1 MEKKPP
7 RPDRA
12 EMSSD
17 DTAHDGAGG
26 APDRANELG
35 VTRVI
40 AGPGDVTPPPPTLSS
55 SPATPAVQLG
65 EFRLVQ
71 KLGEGAMGA
80 VYKARQESHDR
91 DVALKVLFPHVASNP
106 RLVERL
112 YREGR
117 VLGQLDH
124 PGLVQAYAVGEDRG
138 CHYVAMEFIDG
149 DSLQKWLDRR
159 GRLTVADAVR
169 LILDCARALEYA
181 HGLGVIHRD
190 IKPDNILITR
200 AGQVKLADLG
210 MAKTED
216 EDLALTQTGHAVG
229 TPWYMPLEQAKNA
242 KDIDGRSDIYAL
254 GCTLYCC
261 LVGQPPFVART
272 IVEVIQAKEIGTFPA
287 ARQANPDVPER
298 LDLVIAKMTAKRPA
312 HRYQSCTELIRD
324 LEALALT
331 GPALTFLKDT
341 APPAAAQQTAPPSPA
356 MRSVAEG
363 TPDLWYVVFKAPD
376 GQTTTRKFTT
386 AQVQR
391 MLQEG
396 MIGPTARASRTATG
410 GFRALATYKE
420 FEGTALH
427 LASKKHA
434 DKLGA
439 RVRNLYEQIE
449 AKQRGRAA
457 QEQAETERRPGS
469 SVPWGLIGALAGAA
483 LGVALFFW
491 FIWWVMTGL
500 GGR

>member
-7 RPDRA
+7 RSDRVA
-12 EMSSD
+12 SSSSD
-17 DTAHDGAGG
+17 DTAHDGIGG
-26 APDRANELG
+26 QPDPADELG
-35 VTRVI
+35 ATRVI
-40 AGPGDVTPPPPTLSS
+40 AGPGDVTPPPPTADSQ
-55 SPATPAVQLG
+55 AAPAVQLG
-65 EFRLVQ
+65 EYRLVK

-80 VYKARQESHDR
+80 VYKAHQESHDR
-91 DVALKVLFPHVASNP
+91 DVALKVLFPHVAANP
-106 RLVERL
+106 KLVERL

-124 PGLVQAYAVGEDRG
+124 PGIVQAYAIGADRG

-149 DSLQKWLDRR
+149 DSLQKWLARL

-169 LILDCARALEYA
+169 LTLDCARALDYA

-190 IKPDNILITR
+190 VKPDNVLLTR

-210 MAKTED
+210 MAKTGD
-216 EDLALTQTGHAVG
+216 EDLSLTQTGHAVG

-242 KDIDGRSDIYAL
+242 KDVDGRSDVYAL

-261 LVGQPPFVART
+261 LTGRPPFAVGT
-272 IVEVIQAKEIGTFPA
+272 IVEVIQAKERGTFPP
-287 ARQANPDVPER
+287 ARQTNPEVPER
-298 LDLVIAKMTAKRPA
+298 LDLLIAKMIAKRPE
-312 HRYQSCTELIRD
+312 HRYQSCAALIAD
-324 LEALALT
+324 LEALALAGPKLSFIT
-331 GPALTFLKDT
+331 GA
-341 APPAAAQQTAPPSPA
+341 AQPAAAPAPTPVSPA
-356 MRSVAEG
+356 MRSAAEG
-363 TPDLWYVVFKAPD
+363 TPDLWYVVFKARD

-386 AQVQR
+386 AQVLK

-396 MIGPTARASRTATG
+396 MVGPTARASRSPTG

-427 LASKKHA
+427 QASKKHA
-434 DKLGA
+434 DKHGT

-449 AKQRGRAA
+449 AKERGRATK
-457 QEQAETERRPGS
+457 EQAEAARRGGGR
-469 SVPWGLIGALAGAA
+469 VPWGLIAALAGAA